1 MTYLQKRV
9 HFKKH
14 IFLLTARI
22 YAIIKL
28 IFYRLIDKEGKTAVA
43 TPSELFFERTK
54 KRSIYNIQPIS
65 NIPSI
70 IRQGVLSYKCVTAMK
85 HTSIAMEDVQSRRDN
100 VIIPNGGPLHSY
112 ANAYFDPRNPMMYKR
127 QSMAQSLCV
136 LAISSVVLDFKGTVI
151 SDGNAASEYSRFYSP
166 EEGIKK
172 LNFAQI
178 YSKWWTDDDPYEQL
192 KRKRIKCA
200 EILVPDKID
209 FEYIIGAIVV
219 NEKAQHDLESLGF
232 QKTIMVHPKV
242 FFWREG

>member
-1 MTYLQKRV
+1 
-9 HFKKH
+9 
-14 IFLLTARI
+14 
-22 YAIIKL
+22 
-28 IFYRLIDKEGKTAVA
+28 
-43 TPSELFFERTK
+43 
-54 KRSIYNIQPIS
+54 
-65 NIPSI
+65 
-70 IRQGVLSYKCVTAMK
+70 
-85 HTSIAMEDVQSRRDN
+85 
-100 VIIPNGGPLHSY
+100 
-112 ANAYFDPRNPMMYKR
+112 MMYKR